1 LRFWPTIRLAGAARH
16 AAAGLV
22 LMIPALSTAQALQPS
37 EALDRYLARGDDEQ
51 PKCSDSLFAVQI
63 DASLPALKKH
73 GSMTGFKRIVHPG
86 HVVYRDVRFTGDDL
100 VKTHV
105 ITRFLSRDTSTPNSR
120 EIGVT
125 RLNYVFEFEKAS
137 DYNGLGAY
145 VFLLKPRRKRAGLFG
160 GELWLNAETAAP
172 LRLWG
177 DLVKSPSIFVR
188 SFRFVQDYQTAGPC
202 TEPLRLLLTLRT
214 RIAGTV
220 EMTVLLHQV
229 PEEPDT
235 ASAMDA
241 LPDFSMEVNRH
252 K

>member
-1 LRFWPTIRLAGAARH
+1 
-16 AAAGLV
+16 
-22 LMIPALSTAQALQPS
+22 
-37 EALDRYLARGDDEQ
+37 
-51 PKCSDSLFAVQI
+51 
-63 DASLPALKKH
+63 
-73 GSMTGFKRIVHPG
+73 MTGFKRIVHPG

-100 VKTHV
+100 VKKHV

-229 PEEPDT
+229 PEEPDS